1 MKELK
6 KLKFSLHNDL
16 LNECIIFSTDNYLI
30 IGSILKFIP
39 KNNYLNEYKNS
50 WIKWC
55 CNSAVNNNRE
65 FYENKWELLTN
76 NNDKII
82 KLIIRI
88 NIKK

>member
-50 WIKWC
+50 WIEWC
-55 CNSAVNNNRE
+55 CNSGVNNNRE

-76 NNDKII
+76 DNDK
-82 KLIIRI
+82 IIRI